1 MSESP
6 VWVTTEPGLVT
17 PPSLT
22 PAMNSLGL
30 IYSPETAG
38 LEDSGGEGA
47 AVSQEAPGLEEEVP
61 FTGLGTLWGQEV
73 TGGLN

>member
-1 MSESP
+1 
-6 VWVTTEPGLVT
+6 
-17 PPSLT
+17 
-22 PAMNSLGL
+22 MNSLGL

-61 FTGLGTLWGQEV
+61 FTGLVQAYKCGSNV
-73 TGGLN
+73 